1 LATKSGL
8 RRPGGDDGGCRFET
22 PGEGDHLSDK
32 LTYPESSSEDTPAQ
46 AAGKKNRTTWLR
58 WFGTLLSVGLLI
70 YLLSRQGWSEI
81 TYAAGQIIWWRFV
94 LAFLLVLISRF
105 AVAGRWHVLMHSAG
119 TGISPRQSIRLTF
132 AMLFSS
138 NFLPTTIGGDVVRL
152 AGAIRLG
159 FDQAISVASLVVD
172 RLVGMAGMAMAL
184 PFGIPA
190 YIQYISVSGTAS
202 AITIPWLE
210 PISGKVKRFLQETL
224 QAVRVWLHHPRSL
237 LAALG
242 FTWVHML
249 LTFAM
254 IWLLL
259 AGMGETIS
267 YWRVMGLWGAT
278 YFVTLLP
285 ISINGMGVQELAMTF
300 FYVTIGGISPSSGLT
315 AALLVRLLQIFA
327 SLPGALFIPDILAG
341 RK

>member
-1 LATKSGL
+1 M
-8 RRPGGDDGGCRFET
+8 
-22 PGEGDHLSDK
+22 
-32 LTYPESSSEDTPAQ
+32 TYPVPQANPPPDHKGDTRRAGSS
-46 AAGKKNRTTWLR
+46 WLR
-58 WFGTLLSVGLLI
+58 WFGTVLAVGLLI
-70 YLLSRQGWSEI
+70 YLLSQQGWSEI
-81 TYAAGQIIWWRFV
+81 TYAAGQIAWWRFV
-94 LAFLLVLISRF
+94 LAISLVMISRL

-119 TGISPRQSIRLTF
+119 TGITPRQSLRLTF

-159 FDQAISVASLVVD
+159 FDQAISLASLVVD
-172 RLVGMAGMAMAL
+172 RLVGMTGMAMAL

-190 YIQYISVSGTAS
+190 YIQNLNSSSHINLAATAWF
-202 AITIPWLE
+202 IPLLQ
-210 PISGKVKRFLQETL
+210 KAKHFLQEL
-224 QAVRVWLHHPRSL
+224 AQAVQIWLKQPRAL
-237 LAALG
+237 LTALG

-249 LTFAM
+249 CTFGM
-254 IWLLL
+254 VRLLL
-259 AGMGETIS
+259 GGMGEHIS
-267 YWRVMGLWGAT
+267 FWLVMGLWSAT

-300 FYVTIGGISPSSGLT
+300 FYVAIGGISQSSGLT
-315 AALLVRLLQIFA
+315 LALLMRLLQMVA